1 MVAGALRLQ
10 TVVRDCLFLNWA
22 LRPEDLPKPPEP
34 LRYEVLTGPQGDF
47 VFVSAVLFRQEGMHF
62 SNLPLPRL
70 SYPQC
75 NVRAYVLDGDGLP
88 AVWFWREWVPLW
100 VVPGA
105 RLIANQPAT
114 AATFDYPQPSK
125 DPAAE
130 RWAWRVE
137 AGSVLAATAERGAG
151 VIGEGPAFASWNALV
166 DCLRQRSRGYVS
178 SNSVLQR
185 IAAAH
190 PAVPVWP
197 MRAEVQE
204 AALIAASAPGGEA
217 LVLPRLHSAFLC
229 PELPIVFELAP
240 VPVTLALP
248 EQVPAAG

>member
-1 MVAGALRLQ
+1 MVVGALRLQ

-22 LRPEDLPKPPEP
+22 LRPEDLPEPPEP
-34 LRYEVLTGPQGDF
+34 LRFEVLTGPQGNF

-62 SNLPLPRL
+62 SSLPLPRL

-75 NVRAYVLDGDGLP
+75 NVRVCVLDGDGQP
-88 AVWFWREWVPLW
+88 AVWFWRELVPLW

-105 RLIANQPAT
+105 RLIASQPAT
-114 AATFDYPQPSK
+114 PASFDYPQPSK

-166 DCLRQRSRGYVS
+166 DYMRQRSRGYVS
-178 SNSVLQR
+178 SSSVLQR
-185 IAAAH
+185 IATAH

-197 MRAEVQE
+197 LRAEVQE
-204 AALIAASAPGGEA
+204 DALIATSAPGGA
-217 LVLPRLHSAFLC
+217 IVLPRLHSAWLC
-229 PELPIVFELAP
+229 PEIPFVFELAP
-240 VPVTLALP
+240 VPDTLALP
-248 EQVPAAG
+248 SQIPAAG